1 MKAVLLT
8 GIRQMELANV
18 PEPAIEKDDD
28 VLLKIEMVGVCGFD
42 VHYYETGRIG
52 SQVVEYPFILG
63 HECAATVKAVGSS
76 VARVKV
82 GDEIVVE
89 PAVAVRMTPSAT
101 KTVNWKITFAE

>member
-28 VLLKIEMVGVCGFD
+28 VLLKIEMVGVCGSD

-52 SQVVEYPFILG
+52 SQVVEYPFVLG
-63 HECAATVKAVGSS
+63 HECAATVKAVGSA

-82 GDEIVVE
+82 SDEIVVE

>member
-1 MKAVLLT
+1 MRAVLIT
-8 GIRQMELANV
+8 GIRQMELADI
-18 PEPAIEKDDD
+18 PEPSIKEETD
-28 VLLKIEMVGVCGFD
+28 VLLRIEMVSVCGSD

-63 HECAATVKAVGSS
+63 HECAATVKAVGSA

-82 GDEIVVE
+82 SDEIVVE